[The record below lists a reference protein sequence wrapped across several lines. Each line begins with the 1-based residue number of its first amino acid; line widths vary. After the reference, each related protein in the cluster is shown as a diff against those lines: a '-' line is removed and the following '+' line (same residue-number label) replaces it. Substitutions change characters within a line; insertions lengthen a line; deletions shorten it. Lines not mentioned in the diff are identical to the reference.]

1 MFFSFLSHLFPR
13 APRWWGNKS
22 PIGLPHNTQ
31 RDITMAQ
38 RSPNTAITR
47 DDVVSLIGYIVFSIC
62 IAIIALAIIR

>member
-1 MFFSFLSHLFPR
+1 
-13 APRWWGNKS
+13 
-22 PIGLPHNTQ
+22 
-31 RDITMAQ
+31 MAQ